1 MALIRPCQPQRLKVT
16 LPRKDVFVMLTANDF
31 HIVGIIC
38 PVCQRPARVYSRK
51 GHNYLRCTFE
61 DCRLNK
67 NMVVPDMESF
77 YRRIEKI
84 EEGDA
89 K

>member
-1 MALIRPCQPQRLKVT
+1 
-16 LPRKDVFVMLTANDF
+16 MLTANDF

-51 GHNYLRCTFE
+51 GHNYLRCTWD

-67 NMVVPDMESF
+67 NMLVPSIESF
-77 YRRIEKI
+77 YRIIEKS
-84 EEGDA
+84 EKEDG
-89 K
+89 KYCEF

>member
-1 MALIRPCQPQRLKVT
+1 
-16 LPRKDVFVMLTANDF
+16 MLTAKDF
-31 HIVGIIC
+31 NIVGIIC

-67 NMVVPDMESF
+67 NMAVPDMESF
-77 YRRIEKI
+77 YSRIEML

>member
-1 MALIRPCQPQRLKVT
+1 
-16 LPRKDVFVMLTANDF
+16 MLTAKDF
-31 HIVGIIC
+31 DIACIIC
-38 PVCQRPARVYSRK
+38 PVCQRPAKVYSRN

-77 YRRIEKI
+77 YRLIEKF
-84 EEGDA
+84 EEEEI

>member
-1 MALIRPCQPQRLKVT
+1 
-16 LPRKDVFVMLTANDF
+16 MLTANDF

-51 GHNYLRCTFE
+51 GHNYLRCTWD

-67 NMVVPDMESF
+67 NMLVPSIESL
-77 YRRIEKI
+77 Y
-84 EEGDA
+84 
-89 K
+89 